1 MRKCSVLL
9 MSLFITSATLHA
21 QNLHVTLFGGFSNY
35 QGDMQDKKFTLQE
48 SHPAGGVGV
57 KYEITEQLSA
67 RANVN
72 FGTVSAD
79 DKKSTNI
86 HILERNLNFTTN
98 ITDIHLGL
106 EYDLVN
112 IYEHGFAPYIF
123 AGVSVFTFNPYTH
136 DSLGQKVYLQP
147 LGTEG
152 QGFYNGRKKYD
163 LTQLAIPLGG
173 GVKIAMSDNFTI
185 GVEVGFRK
193 LFTDY
198 IDDLSMSYADQNQ
211 LLANNGPKAVELA
224 FRGDEL
230 NKGLKYPPINTIRG
244 NPKSK
249 DWYYFSGITLAFRIV
264 PGDEKYYS
272 GKERS
277 GKSRVNCPTRIL

>member
-1 MRKCSVLL
+1 
-9 MSLFITSATLHA
+9 MSILIVATATLHA
-21 QNLHVTLFGGFSNY
+21 QNLHITLFGGFSNY

-48 SHPAGGVGV
+48 SHPAAGIGVR
-57 KYEITEQLSA
+57 YEITDQLSA
-67 RANVN
+67 RANVT

-79 DKKSTNI
+79 DKRSTNI
-86 HILERNLNFTTN
+86 NILERNLNFTTN

-106 EYDLVN
+106 EYDLIS
-112 IYEHGFAPYIF
+112 IYEHRVVPYIF
-123 AGVSVFTFNPYTH
+123 GGVSVFTFNPYTH
-136 DSLGQKVYLQP
+136 DTSGQKVYLQP

-152 QGFYNGRKKYD
+152 QGFYNGRKKYN

-173 GVKIAMSDNFTI
+173 GVKFAVSDNFTV
-185 GVEVGFRK
+185 GLEVGFRK

-230 NKGLKYPPINTIRG
+230 HTGLKYPPINTIRG

-264 PGDEKYYS
+264 TGDEKYYS
-272 GKERS
+272 GKQHA
-277 GKSRVNCPTRIL
+277 GKSKLGCPTRVY